1 MEKVAS
7 LQGLV
12 EFVAS
17 ADAGSFS
24 GAARALGLS
33 VAHVSRQVAELER
46 GLGLQLIQ
54 RTTRRSVL
62 TDAGRS
68 YYESCRAVLE
78 GLEEAR
84 DRLRRDQNELRG
96 PVRVSVG
103 GSFAEAHLS
112 PLMLRFA
119 AAHPG
124 IMLEIDVSSRNVDMI
139 EEGVDFA
146 VRAGPL
152 ASSNLITRR
161 LVSFPFAT
169 LAAPEVRRRL
179 GDLQHPSQLD
189 PVLCL
194 SLGHRRW
201 TFRREA
207 EEHVFT
213 PQGRI
218 HSNSGN
224 TLIQAAVSE
233 LGVVQLPGY
242 YGRDEVSAGL
252 LVPIL
257 IDWTAREPFEFH
269 LVYPPQRRLPQRVR
283 RLIDFLVKEIP
294 G

>member
-1 MEKVAS
+1 MAV
-7 LQGLV
+7 LQGVV
-12 EFVAS
+12 EFVAA

-24 GAARALGLS
+24 GAARTLGLS

-68 YYESCRAVLE
+68 YYESCRALLE

-84 DRLRRDQNELRG
+84 DGLRRDQNELRG

-103 GSFAEAHLS
+103 GHFAEAQLS

-119 AAHPG
+119 AAHPA
-124 IMLEIDVSSRNVDMI
+124 ITLEFEVSSRNVDLV

-152 ASSNLITRR
+152 AASNLR
-161 LVSFPFAT
+161 LVSFPLVT
-169 LAAPEVRRRL
+169 LAAPEVRDRL
-179 GDLQHPSQLD
+179 GDLRHPSQLD
-189 PVLCL
+189 PALCL

-201 TFRREA
+201 TFRRGA
-207 EEHVFT
+207 EEHAFA
-213 PQGRI
+213 PRGRI
-218 HSNSGN
+218 HSNSGS
-224 TLIQAAVSE
+224 TLVQAAA
-233 LGVVQLPGY
+233 GGMGIVQLPGY
-242 YGRDEVSAGL
+242 YGREEVRAGQL
-252 LVPIL
+252 LPL
-257 IDWTAREPFEFH
+257 LGDWTAREPFEFH
-269 LVYPPQRRLPQRVR
+269 IVYPPQSRLPQRVR
-283 RLIDFLVKEIP
+283 RLIDFLVAEMP